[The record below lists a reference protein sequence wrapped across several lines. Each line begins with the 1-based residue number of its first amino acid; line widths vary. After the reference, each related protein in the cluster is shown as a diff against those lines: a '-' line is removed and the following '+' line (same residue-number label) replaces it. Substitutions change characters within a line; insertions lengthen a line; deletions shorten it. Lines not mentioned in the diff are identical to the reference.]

1 VVSLLQIAPMPTDQV
16 LLHVRFAEVSRSAL
30 TEVGASLFTSAT
42 GIHNTIGRVTTQQ
55 FPVGVVRLDAV
66 DEGQR
71 RLRLGCDVG
80 LGQAHVQ
87 RLPEPVRAQREVR
100 PGHPDPALQS
110 RGLFQSLAEPNLVA
124 ESGKEASF
132 LAGGEFPIP
141 IAQGSGANIGVSVMF
156 KEYGVRLG
164 FTPVINGDRV
174 HLKVRPE
181 VSTLD
186 FANAVQLAG
195 FRIPA
200 LTTRRTE
207 TEIELR
213 DRQTFAIAGLLNNN
227 MTSTMQKIPG
237 IGDIPVLGLLF
248 RSKAAQKNRTELVV
262 MITPEIL
269 RAGSVG
275 VTGTAAAPGR
285 AVPAWLQ
292 QNRSIAPP
300 PPAFPTARERDPVS
314 KPRSLPIVGE
324 EAMLKR
330 LRNLCFDE
338 RGMSFAFVGIGLMTF
353 MAATTLAVDVGMF
366 MTARTQAQTSADAGA
381 LAGATALVFNNWTI
395 APHPDR
401 RSECDE
407 RLTAEH
413 VMGGVVSVQPSD
425 VTFRTIVGQP
435 TASRSMCTAPPGAAT
450 PSRRCLDRCSAFD
463 NRHRGHGDRR
473 GVTAGGMTCVK
484 PFIIPDKWTEITNPP
499 WNYEHQH
506 VPALRQPRERTR
518 NARHYDPHG
527 RVHAA
532 RQGHAAH
539 PSCRLGK
546 QH

>member
-1 VVSLLQIAPMPTDQV
+1 MNAMTPQRQTLNCVRMAGVLILVIAVWGTLGLHAQNLPETAAITVPTAIAAPSVPIAAPPAVEPPATTVAAPASTVATAAPAAPARPAAARADDAPIESANTVEVMVGQSTVLDVGSPITRVSLTSPDVADALVTSSKQLLVNGKTPGAISMYVWDRQGALRRYDLIVQRDISRLSDQLTRLFPGEAITAHSSGKNIVLSGQVATKDTVDRIVNVAAGFTDKREEVVSLLQIAPMPTDQV

-55 FPVGVVRLDAV
+55 FPSASFDQMQWTKDSGDFGSDVTSASGKLTFADFLNLFVLSEKYDLGVLIR
-66 DEGQR
+66 
-71 RLRLGCDVG
+71 
-80 LGQAHVQ
+80 
-87 RLPEPVRAQREVR
+87 
-100 PGHPDPALQS
+100 ALQS

-186 FANAVQLAG
+186 FANSVQLAG

-213 DRQTFAIAGLLNNN
+213 DRQTFAIAGLLNNS

-237 IGDIPVLGLLF
+237 IGDIPILGLLF
-248 RSKAAQKNRTELVV
+248 KSKAAQKNRTELVV

-275 VTGTAAAPGR
+275 VTGALPRQEEPYLPGL
-285 AVPAWLQ
+285 P

-300 PPAFPTARERDPVS
+300 PPAFPT
-314 KPRSLPIVGE
+314 G
-324 EAMLKR
+324 
-330 LRNLCFDE
+330 
-338 RGMSFAFVGIGLMTF
+338 
-353 MAATTLAVDVGMF
+353 
-366 MTARTQAQTSADAGA
+366 AGT
-381 LAGATALVFNNWTI
+381 G
-395 APHPDR
+395 P
-401 RSECDE
+401 
-407 RLTAEH
+407 
-413 VMGGVVSVQPSD
+413 Q
-425 VTFRTIVGQP
+425 
-435 TASRSMCTAPPGAAT
+435 
-450 PSRRCLDRCSAFD
+450 
-463 NRHRGHGDRR
+463 
-473 GVTAGGMTCVK
+473 
-484 PFIIPDKWTEITNPP
+484 
-499 WNYEHQH
+499 
-506 VPALRQPRERTR
+506 
-518 NARHYDPHG
+518 
-527 RVHAA
+527 
-532 RQGHAAH
+532 
-539 PSCRLGK
+539 
-546 QH
+546 